1 MPFCKEW
8 HPYFY
13 PVWNLHMLF
22 ICTIYA
28 PLLSATTDHRCP
40 ENQLSDTVFGHFLT
54 IIYLFLILVSKNVK
68 YRLLLQHS
76 AESRIGKGIQQWS
89 IVDILSVK

>member
-22 ICTIYA
+22 IYTIYA
-28 PLLSATTDHRCP
+28 PLLSAITDHRCTG
-40 ENQLSDTVFGHFLT
+40 NQLSDTVFGNFLT
-54 IIYLFLILVSKNVK
+54 IIYLFLILVSKNEK
-68 YRLLLQHS
+68 YRLLLQYS
-76 AESRIGKGIQQWS
+76 AESLIGKGIQQWG
-89 IVDILSVK
+89 IVKIL